1 MSVEAYLNGKKV
13 EPGRFEEVNMCGS
26 MFEQAKSIK
35 DQIANGLKLRGLYP
49 DFVDRIPEEPQP
61 CCCEPDMTA
70 EYAANKAKYEAE
82 RDAPNELFR
91 KLDDPYER
99 ARLQEGRETD
109 IYVRRHADLCRELNT
124 IFEKKNTAYGD
135 SFFKTF
141 DEEGWAMPRIRL
153 SDKLNRFKTLT
164 RNPDISEG
172 DESIRDTLMDL
183 ANYAL
188 MTILAME
195 D

>member
-70 EYAANKAKYEAE
+70 DKLLKKISKREAEYAANKAKYEAE

-109 IYVRRHADLCRELNT
+109 IYVRMQISVVSLIRYLRKRILRTEIRSLRLSTKRVGRCREL
-124 IFEKKNTAYGD
+124 D
-135 SFFKTF
+135 C
-141 DEEGWAMPRIRL
+141 RINLIGSRL
-153 SDKLNRFKTLT
+153 
-164 RNPDISEG
+164 
-172 DESIRDTLMDL
+172 
-183 ANYAL
+183 
-188 MTILAME
+188 
-195 D
+195 